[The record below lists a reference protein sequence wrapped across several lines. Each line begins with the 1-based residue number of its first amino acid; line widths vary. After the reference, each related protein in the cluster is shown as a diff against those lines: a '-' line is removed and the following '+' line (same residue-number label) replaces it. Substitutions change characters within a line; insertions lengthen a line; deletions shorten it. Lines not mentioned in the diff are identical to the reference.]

1 MENESWLQTFIE
13 NERMAEAVKSFLLSQ
28 AMVKYDKQ
36 DSDELLG
43 QKVRGVEEAKDIIIR
58 GFKELQYKKRVE
70 EPKRLSNPAR

>member
-1 MENESWLQTFIE
+1 
-13 NERMAEAVKSFLLSQ
+13 MAEAVKSFLLSQ